1 MTKREFIYFG
11 SKVKKFGIM
20 IKALKNGLTDIKQ
33 MCHNKM
39 VEMGYSEPT
48 EMMINICAGTV
59 VNGLAETK
67 P

>member
-1 MTKREFIYFG
+1 
-11 SKVKKFGIM
+11 M

-39 VEMGYSEPT
+39 VEMGYPEPT
-48 EMMINICAGTV
+48 QTMIDVCAGTV
-59 VNGLAETK
+59 INGLAETR

>member
-1 MTKREFIYFG
+1 MTKREFIYFV
-11 SKVKKFGIM
+11 SRLKKFGIM

-39 VEMGYSEPT
+39 VERGYPEPT
-48 EMMINICAGTV
+48 QTMIDVCAGTV
-59 VNGLAETK
+59 INGLAETR

>member
-1 MTKREFIYFG
+1 MTKREFIYFV
-11 SKVKKFGIM
+11 SRLKKFGIM
-20 IKALKNGLTDIKQ
+20 IKALKNGLTDIIQ

>member
-1 MTKREFIYFG
+1 MTKREFIYFV
-11 SKVKKFGIM
+11 SRLKKFGIM